1 MKAKKFKPR
10 NGAPFP
16 KKDAQKIGEELEN
29 IKAKKNLTPNNVVEK
44 AKNKKSI
51 LHKYFEWDNSEAAEK
66 YRLQQAKNIIN
77 HVVEVIVIKGN
88 VIEERAYFNVIA
100 KNNERS
106 YVSLTEVIKVPS
118 YKKQLL
124 GEMQTTL
131 ENLLRL
137 IKLFSSIG

>member
-29 IKAKKNLTPNNVVEK
+29 IKAKKNLTPNNVNWK
-44 AKNKKSI
+44 RQKNKKSI

-106 YVSLTEVIKVPS
+106 YVPLTEVIKVPS
-118 YKKQLL
+118 YKKHY
-124 GEMQTTL
+124 L
-131 ENLLRL
+131 ERC
-137 IKLFSSIG
+137 KLH

>member
-1 MKAKKFKPR
+1 
-10 NGAPFP
+10 
-16 KKDAQKIGEELEN
+16 
-29 IKAKKNLTPNNVVEK
+29 
-44 AKNKKSI
+44 
-51 LHKYFEWDNSEAAEK
+51 
-66 YRLQQAKNIIN
+66 
-77 HVVEVIVIKGN
+77 VIVIKGN